1 MDGDLQQLTDN
12 NPNTQKG
19 LNTDSSMDATDS
31 FQTASGYQKANGY
44 QKTGLI
50 LSGGGARAA
59 YQVGVLKAIHKI
71 LPRGDYNPFDV
82 ISGTSA
88 GAING
93 IALASYADNYLIGIR
108 HMERIWSHFE
118 CDQIYRTDFKGVSST
133 LAKLIRSL
141 VIGRGY
147 KHDPVSLLDNTPLR
161 KLLSEVIRFDNI
173 QTAIDNGALHAI
185 AINCS
190 GLESGESVS
199 FFQGHYSITNWQR
212 ERRIGSRARLNVDHL
227 MASSAIPMIF
237 PAMKINRE
245 YFADGAVR
253 QLAPISPALHL
264 GAEKIMVI
272 GVSGVAHK
280 RKERRQQLEYP
291 TPAKMMGHMLN
302 AAFLDSMETDVER
315 LRRIN
320 RTVEKIPEKIR
331 QQEGMELRKI
341 DLLEINPSQS
351 LDDIAGEHADE
362 IPKALKMAIGG
373 SGNTSRN
380 GSGILSYLL
389 FSKGFCQNLIDLGYN
404 DAMTREDEIKEF
416 FSDHFEGRA
425 VNRAS

>member
-1 MDGDLQQLTDN
+1 MTGSSNTESVN
-12 NPNTQKG
+12 AVVPAPNHKEM
-19 LNTDSSMDATDS
+19 LLDV
-31 FQTASGYQKANGY
+31 K
-44 QKTGLI
+44 KTGLI

-93 IALASYADNYLIGIR
+93 IALASYAENYRIGIR
-108 HMERIWSHFE
+108 HLERIWGNFE
-118 CDQIYRTDFKGVSST
+118 CNQIYRTDFLGVSAS
-133 LAKLIRSL
+133 LARMARSL
-141 VIGRGY
+141 MVGRRF
-147 KHDPVSLLDNTPLR
+147 KHDPVSLLDNSPLR
-161 KLLSEVIRFDNI
+161 ELLLEVIRFDNI
-173 QTAIDNGALHAI
+173 QQAIDNNALHAI

-212 ERRIGSRARLNVDHL
+212 ERRVGARARLNIDHL

-237 PAMKINRE
+237 PSIRINRE
-245 YFADGAVR
+245 FFADGAVR

-280 RKERRQQLEYP
+280 RKERRQQSSYP
-291 TPAKMMGHMLN
+291 TPAKVMGHMLN
-302 AAFLDSMETDVER
+302 AAFLDSMESDVER

-320 RTVEKIPEKIR
+320 RTVDIIPDKIR
-331 QQEGMELRKI
+331 KQQAMELKKI

-351 LDDIAGEHADE
+351 IDDIAGEHAGE
-362 IPKALKMAIGG
+362 IPRALKMALGG
-373 SGNTSRN
+373 SGNASRN

-389 FSKGFCQNLIDLGYN
+389 FSRGFCQNLMELGYN
-404 DAMTREDEIKEF
+404 DALAREPEIRAF
-416 FSDHFEGRA
+416 FADHITQAAKAG
-425 VNRAS
+425 

>member
-1 MDGDLQQLTDN
+1 MQ
-12 NPNTQKG
+12 
-19 LNTDSSMDATDS
+19 
-31 FQTASGYQKANGY
+31 Y

-71 LPRGDYNPFDV
+71 LPRGHYNPFDV

-93 IALASYADNYLIGIR
+93 IALASYAENYRIGIR
-108 HMERIWSHFE
+108 HLERIWANFE
-118 CDQIYRTDFKGVSST
+118 CNQIYRTDFGGVTGT
-133 LAKLIRSL
+133 LGRLIRSL
-141 VIGRGY
+141 VIGRRF
-147 KHDPVSLLDNTPLR
+147 KHDPVSLLDNAPLR
-161 KLLSEVIRFDNI
+161 ELLLEVIRFDNI
-173 QTAIDNGALHAI
+173 QSAIDNGALHAI

-212 ERRIGSRARLNVDHL
+212 ERRIGSRARLNIDHL

-237 PAMKINRE
+237 PSIKINRE

-253 QLAPISPALHL
+253 QLAPLSPALHL

-280 RKERRQQLEYP
+280 RKEHRQQSVYP
-291 TPAKMMGHMLN
+291 TPAKIMGHMLN
-302 AAFLDSMETDVER
+302 AAFLDSIESDVER

-320 RTVEKIPEKIR
+320 RTVDKIPEKIR
-331 QQEGMELRKI
+331 KQEGMELKKI

-351 LDDIAGEHADE
+351 IDDIAGEHASE
-362 IPKALKMAIGG
+362 IPRALKLALGG

-389 FSKGFCQNLIDLGYN
+389 FSQGFCQNLIELGYN
-404 DAMTREDEIKEF
+404 DGMNRAEEIREF
-416 FSDHFEGRA
+416 FSDHFDGCQQTQKTGTE
-425 VNRAS
+425 